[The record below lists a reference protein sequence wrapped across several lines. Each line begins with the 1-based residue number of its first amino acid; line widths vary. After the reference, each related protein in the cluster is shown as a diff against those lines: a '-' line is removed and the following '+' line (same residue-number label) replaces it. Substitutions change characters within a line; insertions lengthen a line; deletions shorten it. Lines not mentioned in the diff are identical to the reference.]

1 MHHHVVINKARF
13 SCISSTLVRMEYD
26 PEAKFEDLP
35 SFRAISRPPAI
46 PFRKVSRKGHVHVLD
61 TGKIQITYTD
71 DGCPFSEKNLVV
83 GYTCDSRK
91 KRWDPSVLDRSNLGG
106 GFESYDEYSRSFVPE
121 GVAEAGLEDM
131 DIATTTQISKAR
143 KALNEHFGRPWD
155 KTTPVREFQFEAR
168 DRLEELPAEL
178 KKMIERRLKYPTGI
192 LSRSGYFL
200 LNDTA
205 TPLFDPATQWWQA
218 RPERD
223 IQDWYF
229 FGYGLDYPQGLL
241 DFTLLCGKIPMLPKW
256 VFGIWFSVFKKIDD
270 KGNRDIVK
278 KFHAEKLPLDVLV
291 IDLYWHKHDWFGFDW
306 NREWYPAPKK
316 MIRWMHENGVK
327 IGLNVHPGSLPESD
341 THFQPLCEKLG
352 LDPDKPGEPTENW
365 PGVFNIWD
373 ISRKR
378 DADLIVEHLLRPVQ
392 EDGIDL
398 WWVDGPSSTN
408 AVPETAWTNHVYFEA
423 MEQHTEKRPVIL
435 SRYGGIGNHRY
446 PLQFTGDTASQWEVL
461 QSQVDMTARG
471 GNVGNSYLSH
481 DIGGFV
487 GEEFWDGKV
496 NPELYVRW
504 VQFGCFSPVVR
515 MHSCFGIREPWE
527 YEKKVSDA
535 IREAF
540 RLRMSLIPYIYHFNH
555 VAHATGLPLCR
566 PLYLHY
572 PKDDNAY
579 RYPSEYLFGDSLL
592 VAPVAAS
599 GGELVVYLPEGKWV
613 PWEKNTA
620 LAGPLK
626 QYLLV
631 NYNEIPVYVKAGSI
645 IVRQKPALSTALAPK
660 NHRILDIYPGEPD
673 EVTELKLYED
683 DGESRDHRGG
693 GFAFTNITFT
703 VRKNGNA
710 EISISKP
717 EGKYKG
723 MPSKRTF
730 AINIYTAKM
739 PARLKVNGE
748 IIEPAKQTANK
759 QCWTYT
765 LFRTS
770 K

>member
-1 MHHHVVINKARF
+1 MHHHIVINKARF
-13 SCISSTLVRMEYD
+13 SCLSPTLVRMEYD

-35 SFRAISRPPAI
+35 SFRAISRPASL
-46 PFRKVSRKGHVHVLD
+46 PFLKASRKGRVHVLE
-61 TGKIQITYTD
+61 TGQLTITYTD
-71 DGCPFSEKNLVV
+71 DGHPFSEKNLVIA
-83 GYTCDSRK
+83 YTCDGEK
-91 KRWDPSVLDRSNLGG
+91 KCWNPSVRDGANLGG

-131 DIATTTQISKAR
+131 DIGTTTQISKAR
-143 KALNEHFGRPWD
+143 KALNEHYGRPWD
-155 KTTPVREFQFEAR
+155 KMTPVREFQFEAR
-168 DRLEELPAEL
+168 DRLDELPPEL
-178 KKMIERRLKYPTGI
+178 KGMIERRLKYPTGI

-205 TPLFDPATQWWQA
+205 TPLFDPATRWWQA
-218 RPERD
+218 RPERE

-229 FGYGLDYPQGLL
+229 FGYGLDYPQGLR
-241 DFTLLCGKIPMLPKW
+241 DFTQLCGKIPMLPEW

-270 KGNRDIVK
+270 EGNRAIVE

-306 NREWYPAPKK
+306 NREWYPDPKK
-316 MIRWMHENGVK
+316 MIGWMHRNGVK
-327 IGLNVHPGSLPESD
+327 IGLNVHPGSLPASD
-341 THFQPLCEKLG
+341 AQFRPLCEGLG
-352 LDPDKPGEPTENW
+352 VDPENPGTPAENW

-373 ISRKR
+373 ISRQK

-398 WWVDGPSSTN
+398 WWVDGPSPTT

-461 QSQVDMTARG
+461 RSQVDHTARG
-471 GNVGNSYLSH
+471 GNVGCSYLSH

-487 GEEFWDGKV
+487 SEEFWEGKV
-496 NPELYVRW
+496 NPELFVRW
-504 VQFGCFSPVVR
+504 VQFGCFSPVIR
-515 MHSCFGIREPWE
+515 LHSCFGIREPWE

-540 RLRMSLIPYIYHFNH
+540 QLRMSLIPYIYHFNH

-579 RYPSEYLFGDSLL
+579 RYAGEYLFGDSLL
-592 VAPVAAS
+592 VAPVAVS
-599 GGELVVYLPEGKWV
+599 GGEHIVYLPEGKWY
-613 PWEKNTA
+613 PWEKCA
-620 LAGPLK
+620 PLAGPLK

-631 NYNEIPVYVKAGSI
+631 NTNEIPVYVIAGSI
-645 IVRQKPALSTALAPK
+645 VVRQKPALSTASARK
-660 NHRILDIYPGEPD
+660 SHRILDIYPGEPG
-673 EVTELKLYED
+673 EVTVLKLYED
-683 DGESRDHRGG
+683 DGASRDYRDG
-693 GFAFTNITFT
+693 GFAFTTFT
-703 VRKNGNA
+703 FVARKNGNA
-710 EISISKP
+710 ELTISPP
-717 EGKYKG
+717 EGKYQG
-723 MPSKRTF
+723 MPAKRTF
-730 AINIYTAKM
+730 AINIYAANKPAK
-739 PARLKVNGE
+739 LKVNGAFL
-748 IIEPAKQTANK
+748 EPAKPKTNK
-759 QCWTYT
+759 PCWTYAFT
-765 LFRTS
+765 QNG